1 MPPGV
6 RYQDLSSLI
15 DFIYNGEVRVQ
26 SEDLTTFMALAEQF
40 KVKGLTEDKGK
51 ALPGILNPHCS
62 TPLCRMSV
70 AFVAG
75 MSDSKN
81 PDPYAYYFWI
91 SNGLVFKWSVYVP
104 CPMH

>member
-62 TPLCRMSV
+62 TPQCRLFS
-70 AFVAG
+70 G
-75 MSDSKN
+75 DLN
-81 PDPYAYYFWI
+81 TGDI
-91 SNGLVFKWSVYVP
+91 
-104 CPMH
+104 

>member
-51 ALPGILNPHCS
+51 ALPGAKV
-62 TPLCRMSV
+62 PLAVKPPQPAKPLPNR
-70 AFVAG
+70 A
-75 MSDSKN
+75 
-81 PDPYAYYFWI
+81 
-91 SNGLVFKWSVYVP
+91 
-104 CPMH
+104 